1 MDGVSVLKRNERET
15 KLSDVLLTIFL
26 VVLGIGAMKI
36 GGIICDSYIDQTDN
50 YIFSIF
56 IKEVIKVVVAV
67 SIAIILK
74 KIGYLK
80 FKIKGFGEGIITGLF
95 LIVTS
100 GLGPISFILNIKTIT
115 VSSIEVVL
123 FLLHVLFVGIGEELL
138 FRGILQNA
146 MHEYFGEDSLKK
158 VYKAIILSSTLFG
171 MVHLVNVFKGVTFL
185 SAFFQALVA
194 IPVGVLLGAMYYR
207 SNKNLWVC
215 IIVHASVDMN
225 SFIASG
231 VLSGTTITESINE
244 MDYAQII
251 TFILFVVVDMYVLRK
266 SVMKKRM
273 ACN

>member
-1 MDGVSVLKRNERET
+1 M
-15 KLSDVLLTIFL
+15 
-26 VVLGIGAMKI
+26 
-36 GGIICDSYIDQTDN
+36 
-50 YIFSIF
+50 
-56 IKEVIKVVVAV
+56 
-67 SIAIILK
+67 
-74 KIGYLK
+74 
-80 FKIKGFGEGIITGLF
+80 
-95 LIVTS
+95 
-100 GLGPISFILNIKTIT
+100 
-115 VSSIEVVL
+115 VL

-158 VYKAIILSSTLFG
+158 LYKAIILSSTLFG

-194 IPVGVLLGAMYYR
+194 IPVGGGLGAMYYR

-215 IIVHASVDMN
+215 IIAHASVDMN